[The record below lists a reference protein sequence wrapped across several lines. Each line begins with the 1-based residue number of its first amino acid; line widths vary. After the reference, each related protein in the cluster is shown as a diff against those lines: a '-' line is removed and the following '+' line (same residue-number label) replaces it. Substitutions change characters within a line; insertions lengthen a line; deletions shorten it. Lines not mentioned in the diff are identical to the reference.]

1 MKNIETNIHDLI
13 HLIRLVSAAQ
23 TLHLAL
29 QGATED
35 LLHHGGGGGAG
46 SGAAVPLPSEL
57 LEAETGV
64 VACVDNV
71 AEELVRVLLATAAE
85 VLGEDP

>member
-35 LLHHGGGGGAG
+35 LLHHGGGAG